1 MMNMKYIVYLTT
13 CLVNS
18 KIYVG
23 VHQMENPNEF
33 YSDGGYLGCGVFIS
47 RPATYKKSKTPF
59 QYAVNKYGVKN
70 FKRITLAV
78 FDNPEDAY
86 NLEKII
92 VSEEFIR
99 REDTYNIKLGGE
111 GGCPEQLKTKVYMY
125 DLDGNFVREF
135 NTTAECNRYFLPD
148 AAGGGH
154 VPRAIRLGHL
164 FHGYQLSY
172 EKVPFMKK
180 FEKKKPKNQGKRI
193 GRYDLDG
200 NLLEI
205 YKHTNACMAAGY
217 HNVRQNLK
225 GITKQCK
232 GFVFKF
238 IDD

>member
-1 MMNMKYIVYLTT
+1 
-13 CLVNS
+13 
-18 KIYVG
+18 
-23 VHQMENPNEF
+23 
-33 YSDGGYLGCGVFIS
+33 
-47 RPATYKKSKTPF
+47 
-59 QYAVNKYGVKN
+59 
-70 FKRITLAV
+70 
-78 FDNPEDAY
+78 
-86 NLEKII
+86 
-92 VSEEFIR
+92 
-99 REDTYNIKLGGE
+99 
-111 GGCPEQLKTKVYMY
+111 MY

-135 NTTAECNRYFLPD
+135 NTTAECNRYFLPN
-148 AAGGGH
+148 ATGGGH

-180 FEKKKPKNQGKRI
+180 FEKKKPKNQGKRV
-193 GRYDLDG
+193 GRYDLNG

-217 HNVRQNLK
+217 CNVRQNLK